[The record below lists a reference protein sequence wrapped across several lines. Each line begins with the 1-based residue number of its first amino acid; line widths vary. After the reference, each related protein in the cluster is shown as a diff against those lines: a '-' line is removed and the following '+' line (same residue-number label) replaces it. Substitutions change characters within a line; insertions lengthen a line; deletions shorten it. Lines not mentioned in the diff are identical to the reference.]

1 MPSNLHTKRLIN
13 FWKKAAAVGIH
24 PEDAAY
30 VKSYNLRAKSD
41 RKLYVDNFTP
51 IPWVGNLH
59 KAKVVIVMLNPGMSE
74 LPKQLHDERVERP
87 YLVSNL
93 RQKKNPLL
101 FYLNPKLKETGG
113 GIYWRRRFKSFV
125 KNSFDNLEGG
135 YAHIARRVCIVQ
147 IIAYH
152 SRKNPSSIR
161 SKLTSA
167 RAMKEWILDEVK
179 LKRRKVLVIRG
190 YNDIWPKNKPSNSAK
205 LLICKGKLSMR
216 NPSFNPTGRIS
227 RYLATKLLAAMSPC
241 K

>member
-1 MPSNLHTKRLIN
+1 VQNNPHTKRLIN
-13 FWKKAAAVGIH
+13 FWRKAPVVGVH
-24 PEDAAY
+24 PEDSVY

-59 KAKVVIVMLNPGMSE
+59 KAKVIIVMLNPGMSE

-93 RQKKNPLL
+93 RQNKNPLL
-101 FYLNPKLKETGG
+101 FYLNPKLRETGG

-125 KNSFDNLEGG
+125 ENVFDNPEDG
-135 YAHIARRVCIVQ
+135 YDKIARQICIVQ

-161 SKLTSA
+161 SKLPSA
-167 RAMKEWILDEVK
+167 RAIREWILEEVK

-190 YNDIWPKNKPSNSAK
+190 YNDIWPKIKPSNTSK
-205 LLICKGKLSMR
+205 LIICKGKLSMR
-216 NPSFNPTGRIS
+216 NLSFNPTGVIS
-227 RYLATKLLAAMSPC
+227 INIAQMIGFL
-241 K
+241 